1 MFALYCKWCSSAS
14 PLRKIVFFRK
24 MNDDVWVQ
32 PPDAPAFEP
41 TEEEFADP
49 LKYIESIFPIVYNT
63 GIARIRP
70 PKSFNPP
77 FALDPENLKFTPR
90 IQRICE
96 MDAKS
101 RTKLNFMSELTKY
114 WELNSIK
121 LKYPVID
128 QKYVDLLA
136 LKKFVIEEGGYEHVC
151 KKKLWP
157 HIAFLLGIDASKS
170 QTLKNHYDRIIKPY
184 EKFLSE
190 NETAKSESISEPK
203 KIAIASRSRNV
214 SRRYSRRIND
224 KDSDKDKCDVENNAE
239 LKKLQFIGA
248 GPKMRVPDGDAAK
261 IQTTACNVCGTAS
274 QDRLILKCTSCGCG
288 FHTFCL
294 DPPVREFPKS
304 EWNCQ
309 KCLVKMV
316 KSKSTDPFGFEQS
329 PSEYNVRTF
338 GEYAD
343 NFKRNY
349 FNRAPQT
356 VPYEQVEREFWR
368 LISSLEEDVSVMYGA
383 DLQTFE
389 LGSGFP
395 TVDNNVKC
403 EDGIDYSVSGWNLN
417 RMPVESRSLM
427 RFIEAQISGMKL
439 PWLYIG
445 MCFSAFCWHV
455 EDHWSYSIN
464 YLHWGE
470 AKTWYGVPSKDAEKL
485 EQAVKNTAP
494 ELFENQPDLM
504 HHLVTTM
511 SPVTLMNYG
520 VNVYRLI
527 QNAGDFVITLPR
539 AYHAGFNQGYNCAE
553 AVNFCLPN
561 WISMGR
567 DCLQHY
573 QSVKRYNVFCHDEL
587 ISKIIHS
594 GEKFEAEFSQC
605 LCDDV
610 SVALD
615 IEKKYRAELE
625 SKGLIKTTLTKFEE
639 IADDLRICD
648 ACDLT
653 CFYSALT
660 CPCSPGKLV
669 CLAHHDKLCQCD
681 YRENVLQFRYTIEEL
696 EDDRDTLQQRVET
709 YTDWLSRSKSALEAW
724 PGSKLSVNEFK
735 DLVEIAATEEIN
747 EQKTVEKLKQAVAD
761 AEQVQVIA
769 QQLAAKKHRTRVRT
783 GGVVNSTTNEIGQH
797 QQSKLKLEELQAFL
811 DQVQTIPC
819 ELPETEQIVEVID
832 LVECLESD
840 INKALTRRDMENV
853 TKMEELYEKAISL
866 DVEIVNCAEL
876 KLLLEAAY
884 TLQFVNERLNDEK
897 IEIEELKTLI
907 DKCSM
912 ANTCSEINEKTK
924 SLLEMYDRSLEWE
937 TKARY
942 CLECNPKYTIDQ
954 LASILSDAEDLP
966 TYLPTVN
973 ALQESVCK
981 AKDWVVRV
989 ESLLEQ
995 DPPPYL
1001 AVLEG
1006 LAVKGK
1012 ALPVQLTNHTTVQFL
1027 IDTATEWKDKA
1038 EKMFLKSS
1046 NSELTL
1052 TDVLTPRNN
1061 FNVRSRSGASKN
1073 RRRTETAL
1081 YRIVDYSLEEPK
1093 SPAYFARNY
1102 RELCIE
1108 ELGDMKELR
1117 SRNIDRAS
1125 KDDNNKELYCVC
1137 RKPYSGFMLQCD
1149 LCRDWFHTTC
1159 VPLPKSIA
1167 YKMQGRSSVAALTE
1181 AIKDLKYLCPMCK
1194 RSRRPR
1200 LENVLTLLAGLEE
1213 IPLRLIE
1220 GEAVQCLFERA
1231 MCWRSKARDYLT
1243 SQEKFKNVVSKMA
1256 MKKPPETIYPVLNF
1270 KNEVCFDS
1278 SEDETCDHQVNKT
1291 EPVEVKTEPVAPKND
1306 ISQDQK
1312 QTFDEGVGSSITS
1325 DVSAPL
1331 TLAVKIENEER
1342 QVTVEDIVMT
1352 ISESEL
1358 DTMESLL
1365 LEGDLIE
1372 IGLDETHYLWTIVQA
1387 AIAAEDQEDEEEEEE
1402 EEEEED
1408 IKEEPIDV
1416 STGKDQ
1422 KPKTSGK
1429 VEPRKSATSFVKNPA
1444 RSKPTKRRYAASSQ
1458 SRTRSKIAEK

>member
-1 MFALYCKWCSSAS
+1 
-14 PLRKIVFFRK
+14 

-32 PPDAPAFEP
+32 PPDAPIFEP

-49 LKYIESIFPIVYNT
+49 LKYMETIFPIVYNT
-63 GIARIRP
+63 GIAKIKP

-101 RTKLNFMSELTKY
+101 RTKLNFMSELTKF
-114 WELNSIK
+114 WELNNVK
-121 LKYPVID
+121 LKYPVIE

-151 KKKLWP
+151 KKKMWP

-184 EKFLSE
+184 EKFLAE
-190 NETAKSESISEPK
+190 NESGTSETTSAPK

-224 KDSDKDKCDVENNAE
+224 PNSDKCDVQNNAE

-248 GPKMRVPDGDAAK
+248 GPKMRIPDNTDAPK
-261 IQTTACNVCGTAS
+261 IQTTACSVCGTAS
-274 QDRLILKCTSCGCG
+274 QDRLILKCSACGCG
-288 FHTFCL
+288 YHMFCL
-294 DPPVREFPKS
+294 DPPVREFPKT

-338 GEYAD
+338 GEFAD

-349 FNRAPQT
+349 FNRAPHS
-356 VPYEQVEREFWR
+356 VPHEDVEREFWR
-368 LISSLEEDVSVMYGA
+368 LVSTLEEDVSVMYGA

-395 TVDNNVKC
+395 TADNNVKC
-403 EDGIDYSVSGWNLN
+403 EDGIDYSISGWNLN
-417 RMPVESRSLM
+417 RMPVEPRSLM

-504 HHLVTTM
+504 HHLVTTL

-527 QNAGDFVITLPR
+527 QGAGEFVITLPR

-561 WISMGR
+561 WIPMGR
-567 DCLQHY
+567 ECLQHY
-573 QSVKRYNVFCHDEL
+573 KTVKRYNVFCHDEL

-594 GEKFEAEFSQC
+594 GEKFDAEFSQS
-605 LCDDV
+605 LCEDV
-610 SVALD
+610 AAALST
-615 IEKKYRAELE
+615 EKQQREELTN
-625 SKGLIKTTLTKFEE
+625 KGLIKSAFIRFEE
-639 IADDLRICD
+639 IADDMRICD
-648 ACDLT
+648 TCDLT

-669 CLAHHDKLCQCD
+669 CLNHFDKLCQCD
-681 YRENVLQFRYTIEEL
+681 YNEKVLQYRYTVDEMENT
-696 EDDRDTLQQRVET
+696 RDLLSQRVEI
-709 YTDWLSRSKSALEAW
+709 YSDWISRSKSALEAW
-724 PGSKLSVNEFK
+724 PGSKLTVNEFK
-735 DLVEIAATEEIN
+735 ELVETAATEEIN
-747 EQKTVEKLKQAVAD
+747 EPKVVEKLKQAIAD

-783 GGVVNSTTNEIGQH
+783 GGVVNSTTNELGQH
-797 QQSKLKLEELQAFL
+797 QQTKLKLEELQAFL

-832 LVECLESD
+832 LVESLEDD
-840 INKALTRRDMENV
+840 INKALALRDMSQVEKLE
-853 TKMEELYEKAISL
+853 TLYEKAISL
-866 DVEIVNCAEL
+866 DVEIVNCSDL
-876 KLLLEAAY
+876 KLMLEAAY

-907 DKCSM
+907 DKCSI
-912 ANTCSEINEKTK
+912 ANTCTEVSDKMQN
-924 SLLEMYDRSLEWE
+924 LLEMYDKSLEWE

-942 CLECNPKYTIDQ
+942 CLECNPKYSIDQ
-954 LASILSDAEDLP
+954 LTTILSDAEDLP
-966 TYLPTVN
+966 TFLPTVN
-973 ALQESVCK
+973 ALQESVGK
-981 AKDWVVRV
+981 AKDWVARV
-989 ESLLEQ
+989 DNLLEQ

-1001 AVLEG
+1001 SVLEG

-1012 ALPVQLTNHTTVQFL
+1012 ALPVQLTNHATVQFL

-1046 NSELTL
+1046 NSELSL

-1108 ELGDMKELR
+1108 ELSDMKELR
-1117 SRNIDRAS
+1117 NRNIDRAS
-1125 KDDNNKELYCVC
+1125 KDDSNKELYCVC

-1213 IPLRLIE
+1213 IPLRLVE

-1231 MCWRSKARDYLT
+1231 MCWRSKAREYFI
-1243 SQEKFKNVVSKMA
+1243 SQEKFKSVISKMA
-1256 MKKPPETIYPVLNF
+1256 MKKPPETIYPVLNI
-1270 KNEVCFDS
+1270 KNDMCFDS
-1278 SEDETCDHQVNKT
+1278 SEDETCDLDVKG
-1291 EPVEVKTEPVAPKND
+1291 EPSIEVKSEPIPPCFRPTEEECKVASAAVSEVSAALDVDTRSEDESKAVHV
-1306 ISQDQK
+1306 
-1312 QTFDEGVGSSITS
+1312 EGVSI
-1325 DVSAPL
+1325 
-1331 TLAVKIENEER
+1331 
-1342 QVTVEDIVMT
+1342 M
-1352 ISESEL
+1352 ISEKEL
-1358 DTMESLL
+1358 DMMENLL

-1372 IGLDETHYLWTIVQA
+1372 IGLDETHYLWTILQA
-1387 AIAAEDQEDEEEEEE
+1387 ALAAEDEEEEEE
-1402 EEEEED
+1402 EMD
-1408 IKEEPIDV
+1408 D
-1416 STGKDQ
+1416 SDQMGATLSGDQ
-1422 KPKTSGK
+1422 KTKSIGVKSESQRGAGSSRSG
-1429 VEPRKSATSFVKNPA
+1429 PSRVKPIKRRYNTNGQQRN
-1444 RSKPTKRRYAASSQ
+1444 RSKPP
-1458 SRTRSKIAEK
+1458 EK